1 MSTVLKI
8 IKKNIFRN
16 YALLFILLF
25 LIYSWTRGGL
35 NTFYLDTDFGRDL
48 SQISKLWIGQKVL
61 WLGPTLSPGF
71 HASPLYYYSLFPA
84 LFFGKGS
91 AYSLL
96 VANVIFAAVVLG
108 ALGYKR
114 GTMLALTA
122 IGFSPWFSS
131 IAFHPG
137 NGFTYVLWLLL
148 SLICLWFEFPLT
160 LSSLF
165 LGISL
170 SFHPAAIFAA
180 PLLLY
185 EWWRRKH
192 EVKQAIASIIALIIP
207 WSPIIVFEIIT
218 KGFLFRQ
225 WITHPSVGMQL
236 APSFTNI
243 QALISTVG
251 FPVVGLILIFIYLLF
266 TGKERERVWLA
277 ASVLGVI
284 FFGIVSKVPPH
295 YLIGL
300 TCLLYF
306 TVTIIMVRRLW
317 GRLLL
322 GVLTLVY
329 MGTLFIVPPPKTSP
343 RSIGKIQSVVEQVA
357 KNKTINKNEKIAV
370 VAALDLENKV
380 PQADDYR
387 FFFRIKGFK
396 VPEVTEYFTAQKL
409 ILFVENPGFDWK
421 SWSTWET
428 NEIGPKRII
437 QEQVING
444 IKVITFEKI

>member
-25 LIYSWTRGGL
+25 LIYTWTRGGL
-35 NTFYLDTDFGRDL
+35 NAFYVDTDFGRDL

-71 HASPLYYYSLFPA
+71 HASPLYYYLLFPA
-84 LFFGKGS
+84 LFLGKGS

-108 ALGYKR
+108 VLGYKR

-122 IGFSPWFSS
+122 IGLSPWFSGL
-131 IAFHPG
+131 AFHPG
-137 NGFTYVLWLLL
+137 NGFTYVIWLLL
-148 SLICLWFEFPLT
+148 SLICMWFEFPLV

-170 SFHPAAIFAA
+170 SFHPAAVFAL
-180 PLLLY
+180 PLLFY
-185 EWWRRKH
+185 EWIRRKH
-192 EVKQAIASIIALIIP
+192 EVKHAILSAIALIIP
-207 WSPIIVFEIIT
+207 WSPIILFEIIT

-225 WITHPSVGMQL
+225 WITHPGVGISV
-236 APSFTNI
+236 APNLINI
-243 QALISTVG
+243 QSLIQTSGVSLIG
-251 FPVVGLILIFIYLLF
+251 FIVVYIYLLF
-266 TGKERERVWLA
+266 SGKAREKWWLLI
-277 ASVLGVI
+277 ASIGIL
-284 FFGIVSKVPPH
+284 FFAIVARVPPH
-295 YLIGL
+295 YLLGL
-300 TCLLYF
+300 TCILYF
-306 TVTIIMVRRLW
+306 TVAIIMVRRLW
-317 GRLLL
+317 GRVLL
-322 GVLTLVY
+322 GII
-329 MGTLFIVPPPKTSP
+329 TLFFLGSIFIASPPKKSV
-343 RSIGKIQSVVEQVA
+343 RSIGKIQSVVEQVT

-370 VAALDLENKV
+370 VAALDMENKV

-396 VPEVTEYFTAQKL
+396 IPEVTEYFTAKKL
-409 ILFVENPGFDWK
+409 ILFVENPKFDWK

-437 QEQVING
+437 QEQEIEG
-444 IKVITFEKI
+444 IKVITFEKM